1 MVLEYLSV
9 KNKYYLSGFDWVMGV
24 IDLIMKQTTCA
35 GNASQVVLMLDSPP
49 DEAVVRES
57 LTRFLRLFP
66 VVGGRVSR
74 HWTLTPYWRM
84 PGKDAA
90 PALTLTVT
98 RLDDRASGQG
108 VLGPLTT
115 FINTPFRDKHDHLAF
130 HLVYGKGEQCLAL
143 TFDHRLFD
151 ARGAESFLG
160 LFQQFLASGGDEKK
174 VVQNVSASLTR
185 NFDLKEWKQ
194 KFLAGQ
200 TVNRRIVALTKDR
213 VRAVPLAQNGRTAG
227 FRYRIIS
234 FDREETSRITARAY
248 AEAGYLMIMPYLF
261 ARVAESM
268 HRLFERRGAGS
279 GAYVVP
285 VSTDLRRAKDIREEL
300 FFNRNS
306 MFFFQVKP
314 GDAADLKRLIA
325 SLKEQ
330 MYQQVRVRFPDK
342 LMEASSL
349 MRIFPLP
356 FMRMAFHLPLQGKI
370 ASYCFSHV
378 SKDTFA
384 SMDLLGTRIANL
396 FHMPRTP
403 VPPGVGVFFNSFNG
417 RLNTT
422 ISCLDG
428 AFTEE
433 EIDAIEKDL
442 RCNL

>member
-1 MVLEYLSV
+1 MVREYFSV
-9 KNKYYLSGFDWVMGV
+9 KNKYYLNGFDWVMGV
-24 IDLIMKQTTCA
+24 IDLIMKNTTCA
-35 GNASQVVLMLDSPP
+35 GNASQVVLMLDAPP
-49 DEAVVRES
+49 DEAVVREG
-57 LTRFLRLFP
+57 LTQFLRLFP
-66 VVGGRVSR
+66 VVAGSVSR
-74 HWTLTPYWRM
+74 HYTLTPYWRM

-90 PALTLTVT
+90 PGLTLTVT

-115 FINTPFRDKHDHLAF
+115 FINTPFKDRHDHLAF

-151 ARGAESFLG
+151 ARGAESFLW
-160 LFQQFLASGGDEKK
+160 LFQQYLASGGDGEKIR
-174 VVQNVSASLTR
+174 QNVSLTR
-185 NFDLKEWKQ
+185 DFDLRGWKQ

-213 VRAVPLAQNGRTAG
+213 VRAFPLAQNGERPG
-227 FRYRIIS
+227 FGYRIVS
-234 FDREETSRITARAY
+234 FDREETAKITARAY

-261 ARVAESM
+261 ARVAASM
-268 HRLFERRGAGS
+268 HRIFERRGVKS

-285 VSTDLRRAKDIREEL
+285 ASTDLRRAKDIREEL

-314 GDAADLKRLIA
+314 EDAADPKRTIA

-330 MYQQVRVRFPDK
+330 MYQQVQVRFPEK
-342 LMEASSL
+342 LMAAASL

-356 FMRMAFHLPLQGKI
+356 FMHAVFHLPLQGKI

-378 SKDTFA
+378 SKDSFA
-384 SMDLLGTRIANL
+384 STDFAGSRITNL

-403 VPPGVGVFFNSFNG
+403 VPPGIGVFFNSFHG
-417 RLNTT
+417 RLNAT
-422 ISCLDG
+422 ISCLENV
-428 AFTEE
+428 FTEE
-433 EIDAIEKDL
+433 EIGTLESDL
-442 RCNL
+442 RSSL